1 MLRRLW
7 VGDMLGVGW
16 ITLMSIC
23 RVSPQ
28 EPVLRAREEAAAP
41 APSGPRIES
50 WQGGSEELVVA
61 EEGSLSCWDTRP
73 VFTATIRECLQ
84 VRFYDR
90 LFFNIVR

>member
-28 EPVLRAREEAAAP
+28 EPVLRAREEAAQRTYA
-41 APSGPRIES
+41 A
-50 WQGGSEELVVA
+50 QQA
-61 EEGSLSCWDTRP
+61 EAEAAR
-73 VFTATIRECLQ
+73 AARREAGQ
-84 VRFYDR
+84 YKGKR
-90 LFFNIVR
+90 